1 MLFNVWILK
10 NAVYRASGAFS
21 KTFLRCSLQLFCIN
35 EKLKKNCLINFWKH
49 HASSCDGDVTCVSG
63 CCKNNP
69 CQNGGTCTEIC
80 EPASVRYNCSCPAK
94 FIGRHCEKRK
104 SCQAYR
110 AAGET
115 SSGLY
120 TITDDSDLSFQVFC
134 DFDSEPGFAWNLIQS
149 FSLSKKDIFGASIA
163 DGTLHFVYYWHFLL
177 EITPETKL

>member
-1 MLFNVWILK
+1 MN
-10 NAVYRASGAFS
+10 
-21 KTFLRCSLQLFCIN
+21 
-35 EKLKKNCLINFWKH
+35 
-49 HASSCDGDVTCVSG
+49 G

-69 CQNGGTCTEIC
+69 CQNGGICTEIC
-80 EPASVRYNCSCPAK
+80 EPTSVRYNCSCPAK

-104 SCQAYR
+104 SCQSYK

-120 TITDDSDLSFQVFC
+120 TITDDSDQSFQVFC

-163 DGTLHFVYYWHFLL
+163 DGTLYALCILL
-177 EITPETKL
+177 TLPFSRLVLRLNLNFSLQNCLFPWSD

>member
-10 NAVYRASGAFS
+10 NAVYRASGAVS

-49 HASSCDGDVTCVSG
+49 HATSCDGDVTCVSG

-80 EPASVRYNCSCPAK
+80 EPTNVRYNCSCPTK

-104 SCQAYR
+104 SCQAYK
-110 AAGET
+110 AAGEK

-120 TITDDSDLSFQVFC
+120 TITDDTDQSFQVFC

-163 DGTLHFVYYWHFLL
+163 DGILHFVYYWHF
-177 EITPETKL
+177 PSRD